1 MRVDPASVI
10 SSGANIFKPTD
21 YRHDFFGEVQ
31 RTVNDVSDITSGKSR
46 KFLDRA
52 YGMQTLHDEDRLREM
67 QDSFKE
73 DDMIN
78 NTPGRGVKNYRRME
92 YDMEV
97 PSARELSDDRIDG
110 LYSRKVWGVKDLMKA
125 IRGEGYTIC
134 STASA
139 VSASPITRKD
149 YDGQIKLH

>member
-10 SSGANIFKPTD
+10 SSGASIFRPTD
-21 YRHDFFGEVQ
+21 YRHDFFGDVQ
-31 RTVNDVSDITSGKSR
+31 RAVNGVSDIPSGKSR

-52 YGMQTLHDEDRLREM
+52 YGMQTLHDEDRLRDM

-73 DDMIN
+73 DDVIN

-97 PSARELSDDRIDG
+97 PSARELSDERIDG
-110 LYSRKVWGVKDLMKA
+110 IYSQKVWGVKELVKA

-134 STASA
+134 TTASA
-139 VSASPITRKD
+139 VSSSPITKKD
-149 YDGQIKLH
+149 YEGQIKLH